1 MKLST
6 SQKFVRHLYVFF
18 EVSVQ
23 GFCYFSLSDL
33 FSLLIKCNS
42 LYVLDMSLLFIS
54 HIYIWCK
61 YILVI
66 CAFPFCSFNGD
77 FQGTKVL
84 SCNVQ
89 FICFILMFS
98 AFYIFVIA
106 GSWRCSVFSS
116 KGFFVLPFIFKS
128 TILGLIFLNT
138 LLLTL
143 LCTAWKKSFPIFFS
157 WPFFSILQ
165 VKEKHYHC
173 SHSWAWST
181 TRLWF
186 DQYSAFDAHL
196 IKQMLVFVLW
206 YSTSW

>member
-54 HIYIWCK
+54 HIHIWCK

-66 CAFPFCSFNGD
+66 CAFPFRSFNGD

-138 LLLTL
+138 AVNTTVYCL
-143 LCTAWKKSFPIFFS
+143 KKKLSHFF
-157 WPFFSILQ
+157 FLGHF
-165 VKEKHYHC
+165 
-173 SHSWAWST
+173 
-181 TRLWF
+181 
-186 DQYSAFDAHL
+186 SAFCKWKRNITIALTAGPEVQQGFDL
-196 IKQMLVFVLW
+196 TNTVLLMHIW
-206 YSTSW
+206 